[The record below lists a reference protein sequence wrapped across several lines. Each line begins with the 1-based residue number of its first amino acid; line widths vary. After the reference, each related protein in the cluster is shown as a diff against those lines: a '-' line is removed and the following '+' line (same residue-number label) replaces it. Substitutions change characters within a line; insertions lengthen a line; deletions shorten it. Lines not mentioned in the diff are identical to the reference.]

1 VKVLVLGDSDSS
13 GSFSGERTW
22 TDGVRDGLQAER
34 GDDVM
39 LESIAFS
46 ALPPTAA
53 PYAERK
59 LRQLEPD
66 LVILPVGSFLFTAGF
81 VWVRV
86 RRLFGDRAGRWYRAM
101 EERWDRQ
108 TRDRGRIRS
117 ALNRYSR
124 TAVRLVIG
132 TQPLSTR
139 EAITD
144 SYRDVFRTIAR
155 FEHVHVLVMTYPGLG
170 DHARRGQA
178 PAARKRF
185 FADVRAAAESH
196 HYTWLEGTDIFA
208 GIDYSDL
215 TEFHDGLHFNQKGQQ
230 LIADAVLG
238 ALARTA
244 LPA

>member
-34 GDDVM
+34 GDAVT

-66 LVILPVGSFLFTAGF
+66 LVIMPVGSFLFTAGF

-101 EERWDRQ
+101 EEHWDKQ
-108 TRDRGRIRS
+108 TRDRGRLRS
-117 ALNRYSR
+117 ALNRHSR
-124 TAVRLVIG
+124 SAVRVVLG

-144 SYRDVFRTIAR
+144 SYRDILGTIAQ
-155 FEHVHVLVMTYPGLG
+155 FENVQVLVMTYPGLG
-170 DHARRGQA
+170 EHARKGKA

-185 FADVRAAAESH
+185 FADVHAAAESH
-196 HYTWLEGTDIFA
+196 HYTWLEGAEIFA
-208 GIDYSDL
+208 GVDYSEL
-215 TEFHDGLHFNQKGQQ
+215 TQFHDGLHFNQKGQQ
-230 LIADAVLG
+230 MIAGAVL
-238 ALARTA
+238 AAIARTPS
-244 LPA
+244 PA